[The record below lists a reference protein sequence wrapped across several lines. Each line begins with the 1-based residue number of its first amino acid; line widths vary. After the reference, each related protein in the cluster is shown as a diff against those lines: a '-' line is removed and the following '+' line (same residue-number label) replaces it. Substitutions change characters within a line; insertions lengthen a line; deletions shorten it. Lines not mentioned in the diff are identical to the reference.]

1 MKIYINKIYEVK
13 AINSTDDTSLIEIEI
28 DREKVFGDMSDFM
41 ILNYCYKQ
49 DENGYSI
56 YPSSNYTEVVE
67 QDYRIKVDKF
77 KAKIFNLEEGQMQQ
91 DSEILINMMANTE
104 MFEILLGMMPSQI
117 NSNSLNS
124 KGVNPMVEV
133 YVTLIIKGVKTVD
146 DAPLVIRE
154 QVIER
159 LKQLDISA
167 K

>member
-1 MKIYINKIYEVK
+1 MKIFINQNYEIK
-13 AINSTDDTSLIEIEI
+13 AINLCEDASLTEI
-28 DREKVFGDMSDFM
+28 DVDRELIFGNMSDFM

-49 DENGYSI
+49 DGNGYSI

-67 QDYRIKVDKF
+67 QDYRIKVDTSKE
-77 KAKIFNLEEGQMQQ
+77 KIFNLEEGQRQQ
-91 DSEILINMMANTE
+91 DDEILINMMANTE

-117 NSNSLNS
+117 NLNSLNS
-124 KGVNPMVEV
+124 KGVQPMVEV